1 MFKKNKIYNEKRRW
15 KTMVLP
21 KNNENRTRY
30 LRFTESRTA
39 TRLFIEKDKNYKFY
53 VVSRGTNPGKVKVV
67 GIATDIKSAIT
78 LSNLEL
84 EKINKGE

>member
-1 MFKKNKIYNEKRRW
+1 MFKRNKIYNEKRRW

-21 KNNENRTRY
+21 KNNENQTRY
-30 LRFTESRTA
+30 LRFLESRTV

-53 VVSRGTNPGKVKVV
+53 IVSRGTNPGKVKVI
-67 GIATDIKSAIT
+67 GITTDIKSAIV
-78 LSNLEL
+78 LSNIEL